1 MMLIISLLK
10 FSNNQWQYELWKSAS
25 AGCKREYA
33 GSNEFNYPTDEAAL
47 QAAKEHAKE
56 LGLIES

>member
-1 MMLIISLLK
+1 MMLIISIVR
-10 FSNNQWQYELWKSAS
+10 FSSNQWQYELWKITADV
-25 AGCKREYA
+25 KREYA
-33 GSNEFNYPTDEAAL
+33 GSNEFNYPTDGAAL